1 MACTCSPVPVDV
13 GGSAVVVSVT
23 VPTWT
28 VKLPVS
34 GPFPSVVTV
43 MVPISDAEILG
54 IVKVVKLGGGC
65 GCE

>member
-1 MACTCSPVPVDV
+1 VACTCSAVPVDV
-13 GGSAVVVSVT
+13 GGSAVAVSVT
-23 VPTWT
+23 VPPWA

-34 GPFPSVVTV
+34 GPFPSVITV
-43 MVPISDAEILG
+43 MVPISDADLLG